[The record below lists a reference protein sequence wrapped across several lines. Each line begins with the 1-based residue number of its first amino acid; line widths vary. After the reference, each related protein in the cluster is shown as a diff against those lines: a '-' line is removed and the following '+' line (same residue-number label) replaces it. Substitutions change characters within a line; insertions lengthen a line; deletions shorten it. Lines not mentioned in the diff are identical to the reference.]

1 MMMAQY
7 PLTGFHFLVS
17 FDSLPSR
24 PVDSRFQDVS
34 GLEVE
39 MEIESFT
46 EGGQNRFTWQL
57 PKRARYSNIV
67 LKRGKISDSAIVKWC
82 KDAMEHFIFSP
93 VNITISLL
101 NEKHEPVQS
110 WYVVNAIPKKWS
122 LSNFNAEE
130 NSIVI
135 ESITLNC
142 QYFTML
148 TT

>member
-1 MMMAQY
+1 MQY

-17 FDSLPSR
+17 FDLLPALAI
-24 PVDSRFQDVS
+24 DSRFQDVG
-34 GLEVE
+34 GLDVE
-39 MEIESFT
+39 MEMESFT

-57 PKRARYSNIV
+57 PKRARYADIV
-67 LKRGKISDSAIVKWC
+67 LKRGKINNSAIVNWC
-82 KDAMEHFIFSP
+82 REAMEQFIFSP
-93 VNITISLL
+93 VNVTISLL

-122 LSNFNAEE
+122 LSNFNAQE

-135 ESITLNC
+135 ESITLSC

-148 TT
+148 ST

>member
-1 MMMAQY
+1 MQY

-17 FDSLPSR
+17 FDLLPSLAI
-24 PVDSRFQDVS
+24 DSRFQDVG
-34 GLEVE
+34 GLDVE
-39 MEIESFT
+39 MEMESFT

-57 PKRARYSNIV
+57 PKRARYSDIV
-67 LKRGKISDSAIVKWC
+67 LKRGKINDSAIVNWC
-82 KDAMEHFIFSP
+82 REAMEQFVFSP
-93 VNITISLL
+93 VNVTISLL

-135 ESITLNC
+135 ESITLSC

>member
-1 MMMAQY
+1 MAQY
-7 PLTGFHFLVS
+7 PLTGFHFSVS

-34 GLEVE
+34 GLDVE
-39 MEIESFT
+39 MEMDSFT

-57 PKRARYSNIV
+57 PRRTRYSDIV

-82 KDAMEHFIFSP
+82 KDAMEHFVFSP